1 MVKIKVKYHPSSKVG
16 CVDYIYYEI
25 SHRCS
30 LVQWQ
35 TSYRIAQHEWDDSR
49 SEVKL
54 SACSVQRKQMLMQ
67 VNRYIRLDM
76 QLFAQVVAQLE
87 HGLGA
92 YTPADILTQYLK
104 VSATLYFFP
113 FIQGVIDSLMDLG
126 SIRTSETYNAA
137 FSSFKQFRKQGDLLL
152 REIDSEVITAYEAYL
167 KAKGLSRNT
176 CSFYLRNL
184 RAVYNRA
191 VDKGLI
197 QQRYPFKHVYTGV
210 ERTLKRAVSIEVIK
224 QIKELDLSM
233 HPVCAYARSLFLF
246 SLYTRGMSFVDMA
259 YLRKSDL
266 SNGFLTYRRR
276 KTGQQLVIKW
286 ERCMQELINPFIN
299 SSSPYLLP
307 IIKPSSR
314 MDERR
319 QYLNASQNVN
329 RNLKRIGKHLG
340 LPVPLTMYVAR
351 HAWVSIAKSKNVPL
365 AVISEGMGH
374 DSEATTLIYLAS
386 LDTQAVDQANS
397 LILSAL
403 D

>member
-1 MVKIKVKYHPSSKVG
+1 
-16 CVDYIYYEI
+16 
-25 SHRCS
+25 
-30 LVQWQ
+30 
-35 TSYRIAQHEWDDSR
+35 
-49 SEVKL
+49 
-54 SACSVQRKQMLMQ
+54 
-67 VNRYIRLDM
+67 M

-87 HGLGA
+87 HGLGV

-197 QQRYPFKHVYTGV
+197 QQRFPFKHVYTGV

-246 SLYTRGMSFVDMA
+246 SFYTRGMSFVDMA

-351 HAWVSIAKSKNVPL
+351 HAWASIAKSKNVPL